1 MCQGMSKISQTACIS
16 FQNLGEVL
24 NKGGNKWVGKHNELV
39 LVQYQYNGLYRKLPF
54 SIL

>member
-1 MCQGMSKISQTACIS
+1 MCQGTFKISQTTCIS

-24 NKGGNKWVGKHNELV
+24 NKGDNKGVRKHNELV
-39 LVQYQYNGLYRKLPF
+39 RVQYQYNELYRKLPF